1 MSNIL
6 IEASNISKIYDPD
19 IFLKRGKNYYA
30 LNNVNFQLEEG
41 DFTCVMGP
49 SGSGKSTLLNC
60 LSTLDKISLGSI
72 KIMDTDIT
80 SLNKEQLCQFRYDYL
95 GFIFQNH
102 NLIPYLSLFD
112 NIAAPILLA
121 HVDNKKIKE
130 KVLEIAKTLDIDKL
144 LDKFPGECSGGECQR
159 AAIAR
164 ALINNPKIIFC
175 DEPTGNLDSRNSH
188 RVLKLLSELNNQG
201 TTILLVTHDA
211 MIASYAKKMMYL
223 YDGGIQSV
231 IYKHH
236 GSQMDFFKKINEIT
250 TQDSIL
256 KEFSE
261 DKEDTSEKIEE
272 VKVEQDKEIEAI
284 KIVNKEKAFVSRQN
298 VYMVI
303 DGQPY
308 DEQIAKRN
316 TLFHIDGTHIRYMNQ
331 NNDEIEFDLTSIRQI
346 HLNLKA
352 QFVNFGLFSQFIFYP
367 IVDMD
372 SSEGTYLFKAK
383 NKDDFIQIIQLFHQF
398 NIPIDDPRQIEEAY
412 KKYPKDYE
420 RTKFFQRTHKDLTQY
435 DKADNVNGVTGK
447 KIP

>member
-1 MSNIL
+1 
-6 IEASNISKIYDPD
+6 
-19 IFLKRGKNYYA
+19 
-30 LNNVNFQLEEG
+30 
-41 DFTCVMGP
+41 
-49 SGSGKSTLLNC
+49 
-60 LSTLDKISLGSI
+60 
-72 KIMDTDIT
+72 
-80 SLNKEQLCQFRYDYL
+80 
-95 GFIFQNH
+95 
-102 NLIPYLSLFD
+102 
-112 NIAAPILLA
+112 
-121 HVDNKKIKE
+121 
-130 KVLEIAKTLDIDKL
+130 
-144 LDKFPGECSGGECQR
+144 
-159 AAIAR
+159 
-164 ALINNPKIIFC
+164 
-175 DEPTGNLDSRNSH
+175 
-188 RVLKLLSELNNQG
+188 
-201 TTILLVTHDA
+201 

-308 DEQIAKRN
+308 DEQITKRN